1 MPFDFKDRV
10 PSKLGRVKITPENG
24 GAAYYAIVE
33 RADEPSVVGT
43 PLSAANLNTAQET
56 LVYTTTA
63 SASTYRAVYVSP
75 SGKDTNAGTSSA
87 PMATIKGAIRKYAKW
102 HKTMDIYLQDGVYT
116 ENLGQI
122 ATGQCSLSIRG
133 ASEDRDK
140 VTLNISTMIETHT
153 AQFRLLNLTLNLTAS
168 GVRMI
173 STYIGQLYANQVRF
187 NMPENSDTSCI
198 NGYYGACIFLSD
210 CIINAGKAAAV
221 YGNEALLIRAINCT
235 SERKIAEAFY
245 ANNGSL
251 IEYSP
256 TMNAT
261 LMTRETTG
269 GRCIDVSAKPGMISG
284 SLGSQQGRYLT
295 YDGLLLQWDSVS
307 IVPVD
312 STPTSANIT
321 FPIKYAET
329 PLLFASVVTTVP
341 ENCSVAVRSSGVTD
355 PKAQGT
361 IILTRKG
368 TTTTVINWLAI
379 GKGSI

>member
-10 PSKLGRVKITPENG
+10 PSKLGRVKISPENG
-24 GAAYYAIVE
+24 GAAYYAIIE

-87 PMATIKGAIRKYAKW
+87 PMATIKAAIRKYAKW
-102 HKTMDIYLQDGVYT
+102 HKNMDIYLQDGVYT

-122 ATGQCSLSIRG
+122 ATGQCSLSICG
-133 ASEDRDK
+133 ASEDKSK

-153 AQFRLLNLTLNLTAS
+153 AQFKLQNLTLNMTAS
-168 GVRMI
+168 GLRMI
-173 STYIGQLYANQVRF
+173 STYSGQLYASHVRF
-187 NMPENSDTSCI
+187 NMPENSAASCI
-198 NGYYGACIFLSD
+198 NAYYGTFIFLSD
-210 CIINAGKAAAV
+210 CILNAGSSAAV
-221 YGNEALLIRAINCT
+221 YGNQALLIRAVNCT
-235 SERKIAEAFY
+235 SERKIAQAFY

-256 TMNAT
+256 TVNAT
-261 LMTRETTG
+261 QMVQEANG
-269 GRCIDVSAKPGMISG
+269 GKCIQVAAKPGMISG
-284 SLGSQQGRYLT
+284 SLGALKGGYLT

-312 STPTSANIT
+312 NTATPATIT
-321 FPIKYAET
+321 FPIKYAEI

-341 ENCSVAVRSSGVTD
+341 ENCSVAVRSAGVAD

-368 TTTTVINWLAI
+368 TTTTVVNWLAI

>member
-10 PSKLGRVKITPENG
+10 PSKQGRVKITPENG

-87 PMATIKGAIRKYAKW
+87 PMATIKAAIRKYAKW
-102 HKTMDIYLQDGVYT
+102 HKNMDIYLQDGVYT
-116 ENLGQI
+116 EDLGQI
-122 ATGQCSLSIRG
+122 ATGQCSLTIRG
-133 ASEDRDK
+133 ASENKDK

-168 GVRMI
+168 GLRMI
-173 STYIGQLYANQVRF
+173 STYIGQLYASQVRF
-187 NMPENSDTSCI
+187 NMPENSNASCI
-198 NGYYGACIFLSD
+198 NAYYGACVFLSD
-210 CIINAGKAAAV
+210 CIINAGSAAAV
-221 YGNEALLIRAINCT
+221 YGNQALLIRAVNCT
-235 SERKIAEAFY
+235 SDRKIAEAFY

-256 TMNAT
+256 TINAT
-261 LMTRETTG
+261 LMTHETSG
-269 GRCIDVSAKPGMISG
+269 GKCIDVSAKPGMISG
-284 SLGSQQGRYLT
+284 SLGAQQGRYLT

-312 STPTSANIT
+312 STPTSATIT
-321 FPIKYAET
+321 FPIKFAEI

-341 ENCSVAVRSSGVTD
+341 ENCSVAVRSAGVTD
-355 PKAQGT
+355 PKAQGL
-361 IILTRKG
+361 IVLTRKG